1 MASLCQGS
9 CSSERGEGARR
20 GCCSSS
26 VVKHTHTHERHT
38 HTHSHSKPSVPTS
51 SRGLRRPPKISEPP
65 KTHLRKPPNEHP
77 PILPAAAAAQRAP
90 NKRCL
95 YGSTA
100 LRHASTGEGALLSG
114 DHVDEY
120 MYVAVRE
127 GGGEGGREGRREGG
141 ARTTFGSKRATP
153 RGSPLDCI
161 DSFLQQQRARRRALP
176 QETKQRYR
184 GANFRR
190 LLAVFSGFR
199 WIRGSVSGTPGGSS
213 EVPRP
218 QRSPEGRPGP
228 LAGMVANDLQTPD
241 EGRTREKINRHRS
254 GTCARRK
261 AVSKTTFN

>member
-1 MASLCQGS
+1 MICGCGGRTGLGWLLLVGRGGEKGMLLLLRCKTHAHTRKTHAHTLSLETLRSDLLQG
-9 CSSERGEGARR
+9 
-20 GCCSSS
+20 
-26 VVKHTHTHERHT
+26 
-38 HTHSHSKPSVPTS
+38 

-100 LRHASTGEGALLSG
+100 LRHASTGEGALLSC

-161 DSFLQQQRARRRALP
+161 VSFLQQQRARRRALP

-190 LLAVFSGFR
+190 LLA
-199 WIRGSVSGTPGGSS
+199 I
-213 EVPRP
+213 

-228 LAGMVANDLQTPD
+228 LAGMVANDL
-241 EGRTREKINRHRS
+241 HS
-254 GTCARRK
+254 RRGK
-261 AVSKTTFN
+261 NA

>member
-100 LRHASTGEGALLSG
+100 LRHASTGEGALLSC

-161 DSFLQQQRARRRALP
+161 VSFLQQQRARRRALP

-184 GANFRR
+184 GANFR
-190 LLAVFSGFR
+190 
-199 WIRGSVSGTPGGSS
+199 
-213 EVPRP
+213 PRDTGNQP
-218 QRSPEGRPGP
+218 
-228 LAGMVANDLQTPD
+228 T
-241 EGRTREKINRHRS
+241 
-254 GTCARRK
+254 ARRHGSERPPDSRRGK
-261 AVSKTTFN
+261 NA